1 MPLRT
6 SHKRRRSRVLL
17 IVLAAAVL
25 LMAAA
30 AVLFVSTHVYLNGSM
45 HSVRE
50 SSVSVPDAD
59 VAALQKLS
67 RMKSLQSV
75 NLESP
80 QHDPDVIRSLSE
92 RFPDCSLSFQAVL
105 SEGIIDSDC
114 ESVSVSN
121 ADDFHWIPYLK
132 NLKSIYLN
140 PVRLP
145 ADDSFL
151 KAALAC
157 RSAMPGLNI
166 YYSDGSPEDFLLNSS
181 VLDYD
186 FSDSDADRIEF
197 ILPFLPSGSSAI
209 LPDTLSQEDAELL
222 VERYPDLSFLLHDK
236 PADAESAVIPER
248 METDALLDLLSTYQ
262 NLSEI
267 DLSGTL
273 TDWEQ
278 IAAVS
283 DRFPDATILFKTE
296 IYGTEFT
303 SDTEYLILDG
313 IRIDDLSPIE
323 RLLPASQNLKQIDM
337 CGCGVPDEEMA
348 AFRDRYPDKKIVWTV
363 DLKHWQ
369 LRTDATHFATWNRI
383 KTDENGYIVTARNV
397 GGNTS
402 KSLAP
407 LQYCTDLIALD
418 LGHNKITDLSFLSGL
433 KKLKYLIIALNE
445 VTDLTPLSGL
455 SELKY
460 LEIFSNE
467 NIRDISPLS
476 GLTKLEAL
484 CMSDTKVTD
493 ISPLYNNQ
501 ALRRLYLQGYRFDK
515 QAREEIAKALPDCT
529 VLYKT
534 LGSTGSDWR
543 QSDYYPEMRKAL
555 GWKVD

>member
-1 MPLRT
+1 MCT
-6 SHKRRRSRVLL
+6 SHKRRRSRILWFLLAVAVLL
-17 IVLAAAVL
+17 I
-25 LMAAA
+25 AAA
-30 AVLFVSTHVYLNGSM
+30 AVLFVSTHVFLNGSVY
-45 HSVRE
+45 SVRE
-50 SSVSVPDAD
+50 SSVSIPDAD
-59 VAALQKLS
+59 GAVLRKLS
-67 RMKSLQSV
+67 RMRELQSV
-75 NLESP
+75 NIENP
-80 QHDPDVIRSLSE
+80 VRDPNDIRTLSDQ
-92 RFPDCSLSFQAVL
+92 FPDCYLSYQAVL
-105 SEGIIDSDC
+105 STDTADSDS
-114 ESVSVSN
+114 ESVSVSC
-121 ADDFHWIPYLK
+121 ADDFLWVPYLK
-132 NLKSIYLN
+132 KLESVYLN
-140 PVRLP
+140 PSVLP
-145 ADDSFL
+145 ADESFQREALGCKNSRPDL
-151 KAALAC
+151 KL
-157 RSAMPGLNI
+157 
-166 YYSDGSPEDFLLNSS
+166 YYSDGSSEDILLNSS
-181 VLDYD
+181 KSYYD
-186 FSDSDADRIEF
+186 FSAFDADTIEF
-197 ILPFLPSGSSAI
+197 ILPFLPSGSSVLLPEAI
-209 LPDTLSQEDAELL
+209 LQEDADSMI
-222 VERYPDLSFLLHDK
+222 RHYSGISFLLHDI
-236 PADAESAVIPER
+236 PAGEESAVVTEQ
-248 METDALLDLLSTYQ
+248 MDTDALFDFLASYD
-262 NLSEI
+262 NLTEI
-267 DLSGTL
+267 DLSGIV

-278 IAAVS
+278 IAMVSERYPEAAVH
-283 DRFPDATILFKTE
+283 FKTE
-296 IYGTEFT
+296 IYGTDLT

-323 RLLPASQNLKQIDM
+323 RVLSAAQNLKQIDM

-493 ISPLYNNQ
+493 ISPLYNIQ

>member
-1 MPLRT
+1 MRT
-6 SHKRRRSRVLL
+6 SHKRRRSRILW
-17 IVLAAAVL
+17 IFLAAAVL

-30 AVLFVSTHVYLNGSM
+30 AVLFVTTHVFLNGSIY
-45 HSVRE
+45 SVRE
-50 SSVSVPDAD
+50 SSVSIPDAD
-59 VAALQKLS
+59 GGTLRKLS
-67 RMKSLQSV
+67 RMRGLQSV
-75 NLESP
+75 ILKNP
-80 QHDPDVIRSLSE
+80 VGDPNDIRTLSDW
-92 RFPDCSLSFQAVL
+92 FPDCHLSYQAVL
-105 SEGIIDSDC
+105 STGTADSD
-114 ESVSVSN
+114 SKNVSVSR
-121 ADDFHWIPYLK
+121 ADDFLWLPYLK
-132 NLKSIYLN
+132 NLESVYLK
-140 PVRLP
+140 PSGLP
-145 ADDSFL
+145 ADESFQRE
-151 KAALAC
+151 ALAFKNS
-157 RSAMPGLNI
+157 RPDLKL
-166 YYSDGSPEDFLLNSS
+166 YYSDGSSPDFLLNSS
-181 VLDYD
+181 LSDYD
-186 FSDSDADRIEF
+186 FSAFDADTIEF
-197 ILPFLPSGSSAI
+197 ILPFLPYGSTVVLPDAI
-209 LPDTLSQEDAELL
+209 LREEADRMLEQYSGI
-222 VERYPDLSFLLHDK
+222 SFMLHDK
-236 PADAESAVIPER
+236 PADAESAVVTEQ
-248 METDALLDLLSTYQ
+248 MNTDALFDLLASYD
-262 NLSEI
+262 NLTEI
-267 DLSGTL
+267 DLSGIV

-278 IAAVS
+278 IATVS
-283 DRFPDATILFKTE
+283 ERYPEATILFKTE
-296 IYGTEFT
+296 VYGTGLT
-303 SDTEYLILDG
+303 SDTEYLVLDG
-313 IRIDDLSPIE
+313 IKIDDLSPIE
-323 RLLPASQNLKQIDM
+323 RVLPAAQKLTQIDM

-467 NIRDISPLS
+467 NIKDISPLS